1 VLRNSG
7 VNGFVL
13 NVKKNEEKLVSNRS
27 RMHLLAGVPAGDYT
41 TEETCRNNSSEAE
54 RMCYLFQDTG
64 VLLSLILLFLL
75 SRSL

>member
-13 NVKKNEEKLVSNRS
+13 NVQKNEKKLESNRS
-27 RMHLLAGVPAGDYT
+27 RMRVEVNVPAWDDSAEGKCGD
-41 TEETCRNNSSEAE
+41 NSSQTD
-54 RMCYLFQDTG
+54 RMYYLFQDAG